1 MREQNKMGVIKK
13 FRIKSFKNP
22 QPIISLENISLS
34 FGKRKILDNV
44 SFKINRGEILGMLG
58 PNGVGKST
66 IFNLITGLIK
76 PDYGSI
82 KFDNINVID
91 YPIYLRTTKFKI
103 GYVPQYGG
111 YFSDLTLLE
120 NLKAIAE
127 IVIKD
132 KSLINHKIDQLIA
145 KFELDAIRDVKAKFL
160 SGGQKKKLVIALAL
174 LSEPKVLL
182 LDECFAAL
190 DVLTIKMLQEIIVNL
205 QTENNIAICICD
217 HQARDLL
224 SCVDVA
230 IILSNCKIVAQGTPS
245 HLVNNV
251 EAKNAYFGDSFRF
264 N

>member
-1 MREQNKMGVIKK
+1 MGLVKK

-22 QPIISLENISLS
+22 KPIISLESISLS
-34 FGKRKILDNV
+34 FGRRKILDNIN
-44 SFKINRGEILGMLG
+44 FKINHGEILGMLG

-76 PDYGSI
+76 PDYGKI
-82 KFDNINVID
+82 KFDDINVID
-91 YPIYLRTTKFKI
+91 YPIYERTTKFKI

-111 YFSDLTLLE
+111 YFQDLTLLE

-127 IVIKD
+127 IVID
-132 KSLINHKIDQLIA
+132 NKSLINHNIDKLIA

-160 SGGQKKKLVIALAL
+160 SGGQKRKLVIALAL
-174 LSEPKVLL
+174 LANPKVLL
-182 LDECFAAL
+182 LDEPFAAL

-205 QTENNIAICICD
+205 QTENDIAIIICD

-230 IILSNCKIVAQGTPS
+230 IILSNCKIVAHGTPS
-245 HLVNNV
+245 HLVNNA
-251 EAKNAYFGDSFRF
+251 EAKNAYFGDSFKF